1 MKCNKK
7 LAFTLAE
14 VLITLGIIGVVA
26 AITIPSLI
34 TNYEKKATITKLK
47 KTYSE
52 LANAVKLSE
61 AENGDIS
68 GWDISNKS
76 EENFDTF
83 LFPYMKAS
91 KKNYPAGSF
100 MYKFTNG
107 SNGGALDIVN
117 MNTTVYTLLS
127 GSEVITLKTNKTNR
141 NHMSIVV
148 DTNGVKQKP
157 NRLGYDTFYMT
168 IDPQLGFRMSQE
180 NQEELDKG
188 TTTYKTRETLLNG
201 PASFGYNCKNL
212 GVWCG
217 ALIQRD
223 GWEMKKDYPWK

>member
-52 LANAVKLSE
+52 VANAVKLSE

-68 GWDISNKS
+68 GWDISNKAEKF
-76 EENFDTF
+76 EEYI
-83 LFPYMKAS
+83 LPYIKAS
-91 KKNYPAGSF
+91 KKNYPAYSF
-100 MYKFTNG
+100 NYKFANG
-107 SNGGALDIVN
+107 NNGGALAIVN
-117 MNTTVYTLLS
+117 RATVVYTLLS
-127 GSEVITLKTNKTNR
+127 GVDIITCQITNNRANIALVI
-141 NHMSIVV
+141 
-148 DTNGVKQKP
+148 DTNGVNKHP
-157 NRLGYDTFYMT
+157 NKLGWDTFYVS
-168 IDPQLGFRMSQE
+168 IDA
-180 NQEELDKG
+180 KG
-188 TTTYKTRETLLNG
+188 LSMAQRTDNESEAGLYPFKSRETLLNG
-201 PASFGYNCKNL
+201 PSQNDYHCSAL